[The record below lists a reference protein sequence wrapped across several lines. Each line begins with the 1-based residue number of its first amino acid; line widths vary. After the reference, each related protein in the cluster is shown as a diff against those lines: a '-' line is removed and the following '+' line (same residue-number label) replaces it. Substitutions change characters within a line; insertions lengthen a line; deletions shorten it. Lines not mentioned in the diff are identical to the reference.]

1 MNPILAPWKNRIREG
16 ARGYKDVLSDSETV
30 SLVATLSWSQLK
42 PITTQGPMQRLAAFQ
57 KRAAD
62 KVYEARMQLLLA
74 DLRYEVPGGTR
85 VASNPLVGR
94 AYAARVEA
102 CRKAYPM
109 LAFSSGVND
118 KSLPAIFDYV
128 KLIDTDT
135 ARRHSVSHITEE
147 VAA

>member
-1 MNPILAPWKNRIREG
+1 MPHIQSFPPIENPAARILILGSMPG
-16 ARGYKDVLSDSETV
+16 AA
-30 SLVATLSWSQLK
+30 SLRALEYYAH
-42 PITTQGPMQRLAAFQ
+42 PRNAFWNI
-57 KRAAD
+57 A
-62 KVYEARMQLLLA
+62 EALFGIDR
-74 DLRYEVPGGTR
+74 RHP
-85 VASNPLVGR
+85 
-94 AYAARVEA
+94 YAARVEA